1 MKRVERLCKFI
12 NNSPTAYHTVASVK
26 EELLAAGYTEISS
39 ADLAAFNDGGKHFV
53 ILGSSSIIAFSGRA
67 LGGFMICASHSDSP
81 SFRVKLSG
89 ESVGAYT
96 RLMTEKYGGMIHY
109 TWLDRPLSLA
119 GRVVVRTP
127 FGIEE
132 RLVNI
137 DKDSLI
143 IPSVAIHLNRGVN
156 DGAKHN
162 PAVDLI
168 PLMGTKG
175 ATSLAS
181 AIAKELSVRESDILS
196 HDLFLYNRD
205 EARVCGISDEL
216 IVSPRLDDL
225 ECVHASLRAFLE
237 SDENIGA
244 TKILAVFDNEEV
256 GSETKQGAASLFL
269 HDTLLKIAGSDEK
282 YYSMLEHSF
291 MVSADN
297 AHGKHPNHPE
307 LSDAE
312 NAPLLG
318 GGVVVKYNGNQRYT
332 TDGISDGIFRV
343 VAEKCGI
350 SLQRYYN
357 RADLPGGSTLGSI
370 ATTKVPLSCIDIG
383 LPQLAMHSANET
395 AAISDYLD
403 MEKLLSAFYSTS
415 IKRDFSK
422 IEIK

>member
-1 MKRVERLCKFI
+1 MKRVEKLCKFI
-12 NNSPTAYHTVASVK
+12 NSSPTAYHAVASVK
-26 EELLAAGYTEISS
+26 EELIASGYTEISS
-39 ADLAAFNDGGKHFV
+39 ADLASFTDGKKHFV
-53 ILGSSSIIAFSGRA
+53 ISGSSSIIAFSGRA
-67 LGGFMICASHSDSP
+67 EGGFMICASHSDSP

-89 ESVGAYT
+89 ESVGAYS

-119 GRVVVRTP
+119 GRAVVRTP
-127 FGIEE
+127 DGIEE

-162 PAVDLI
+162 PATDLI
-168 PLMGTKG
+168 PLMGMKG
-175 ATSLAS
+175 AASLAS
-181 AIAKELSVRESDILS
+181 AIAAELSVNESDILS

-205 EARVCGISDEL
+205 EARICGISDEL

-237 SDENIGA
+237 TDESENA
-244 TKILAVFDNEEV
+244 TRILAVFDNEEV
-256 GSETKQGAASLFL
+256 GSETKQGAASAFL
-269 HDTLLKIAGSDEK
+269 HDTLRKIAGSDEK
-282 YYSMLEHSF
+282 YYSMLENSF

-332 TDGISDGIFRV
+332 TDGVSDGIFRV
-343 VAEKCGI
+343 IAEKCGVT
-350 SLQRYYN
+350 LQRYYN

-395 AAISDYLD
+395 AAVSDYLD
-403 MEKLLSAFYSTS
+403 MEKLLAGFYSSS
-415 IKRDFSK
+415 IKRDFAK
-422 IEIK
+422 IAIK